1 MPKHARPYLSPETYV
16 LAQDCVSVLGLASLD
31 TLLIRLLTMQAALGE
46 TEGGRRI
53 LRKYHLEGTV
63 K

>member
-1 MPKHARPYLSPETYV
+1 MSKHARPYLSPETYV

-46 TEGGRRI
+46 T
-53 LRKYHLEGTV
+53 
-63 K
+63 